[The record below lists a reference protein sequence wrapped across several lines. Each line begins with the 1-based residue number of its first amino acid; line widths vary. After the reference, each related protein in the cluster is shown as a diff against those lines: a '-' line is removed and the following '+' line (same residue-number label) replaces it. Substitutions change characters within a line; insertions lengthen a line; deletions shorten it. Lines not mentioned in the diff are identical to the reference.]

1 MVNIPR
7 ARDTQNAEKEEHT
20 SEQYPQGK
28 PLNIETEEEKKK
40 KN

>member
-28 PLNIETEEEKKK
+28 PLNIKKQRRKEKK
-40 KN
+40 N